1 MKKIV
6 KMSLAVAMISG
17 LGAVN
22 AQAADSADGINILS
36 DIKVEGQIRPRV
48 EMVDDGNSATDDAT
62 AFTARTKLT
71 ATANLLEIDGLSTS
85 IGIISVNNFGGTD
98 YNPANPTYATVMDP
112 QAAMLSEASLD
123 YTIGKTALHIG
134 RSNINLDNQRF
145 IGTVG
150 WRQLERSYD
159 TVYAANSDVEN
170 LSVLAAYVYGFAGVG
185 GTTTTETK
193 SILLNA
199 AYDVMPELKVTA
211 YGYLIGSTHDTYGLA
226 LTGKVDVGAKVTYRA
241 EYATQNDASLE
252 TNSKGKP
259 DADANYW
266 NLDIGTNISGIIL
279 GLNYE
284 AQSGASGTDTAF
296 STPLG
301 TNHGFN
307 GWADQ
312 FLKIG
317 QNGEFQEGLT
327 DMNVRIGYKA
337 KGFGKLLVKYHEF
350 TSDVNTAKVGGGTT
364 DDLGSEI
371 NVVYV
376 NKIPG
381 VNNLSGLVK
390 YANFSAGDSSAKN
403 NDVTK
408 IWLGVDYKF

>member
-22 AQAADSADGINILS
+22 AQAADSADGVNILS
-36 DIKVEGQIRPRV
+36 DIKVVGQIRPRL
-48 EMVDDGNSATDDAT
+48 EMVDDGNSFTDDAT

-71 ATANLLEIDGLSTS
+71 ASANLFEIEGLTSTL
-85 IGIISVNNFGGTD
+85 GMISVNNFGATD
-98 YNPANPTYATVMDP
+98 YNQGGGGHGKAQGNGAYSVVLDP
-112 QAAMLSEASLD
+112 QDAMLSEASLD
-123 YTIGKTALHIG
+123 YTVGKTALHIG

-185 GTTTTETK
+185 SVETADTK
-193 SILLNA
+193 SILLHA

-211 YGYLIGSTHDTYGLA
+211 YGYLLASIHDTYGLA
-226 LTGKVDVGAKVTYRA
+226 LTGTVDVGTKLTYRA
-241 EYATQNDASLE
+241 EYAIQGDATMEMSDAPGNADASYM
-252 TNSKGKP
+252 NI
-259 DADANYW
+259 DV
-266 NLDIGTNISGIIL
+266 GTNISGIL
-279 GLNYE
+279 VGLNYE
-284 AQSGASGTDTAF
+284 VLSGADSGDETAF

-301 TNHGFN
+301 TNHKFN
-307 GWADQ
+307 GWADK
-312 FLKIG
+312 FLG
-317 QNGEFQEGLT
+317 TPAGGLN
-327 DMNVRIGYKA
+327 DLNIRVGYKA
-337 KGFGKLLVKYHEF
+337 KGFGKILVKYHMF
-350 TSDVNTAKVGGGTT
+350 TSDVGSDDYGT
-364 DDLGSEI
+364 EI
-371 NVVYV
+371 NAVYV

-381 VNNLSGLVK
+381 VKGLNGLVK
-390 YANFSAGDSSAKN
+390 YANYSADTYSA
-403 NDVTK
+403 DTTK